1 MAFSA
6 KIWGNKKS
14 RRNCTTGFLVLNL
27 AFIILLR

>member
-14 RRNCTTGFLVLNL
+14 RRICTTGFLVLNL
-27 AFIILLR
+27 ASFVLLR